1 MNNIKIYSGDT
12 DGNSNY
18 HKIIN
23 YYYYKCDI
31 QNYES
36 IKNVKIV
43 TISCNCLCVTNK
55 EEY

>member
-1 MNNIKIYSGDT
+1 MNNIKIYRGDT

-23 YYYYKCDI
+23 YYYKCDI

-55 EEY
+55 EE